1 MSPTGTV
8 DNAGPT
14 GAAPGGS
21 RRGGDSLSPPLA
33 ARPRP
38 WLEGEWERVDW
49 MRNRSTIVLVV
60 PGQRRA
66 TWLCWTPAWELLG
79 WYVNLEEPFRSM
91 AP

>member
-1 MSPTGTV
+1 MARTW
-8 DNAGPT
+8 A
-14 GAAPGGS
+14 S
-21 RRGGDSLSPPLA
+21 RRTDVSAA

-66 TWLCWTPAWELLG
+66 TWLCWTPAWELVG
-79 WYVNLEEPFRSM
+79 WYVDLEDPFRRK